1 MIYEMGIKT
10 SKYLKKIKSLDF
22 KNSIFK
28 KFFTKLFIISL
39 STINIFV
46 KAQPYEKSNFNRL
59 KPGNLNISVYVFHDR
74 NRNGIYDLGDK
85 SMVGVETELLKPDGM
100 SVIAK
105 SNVNGYTNFKMALG
119 SSNYRHINKN
129 NELYT
134 FKVLEP
140 PNWRI
145 TTGNKI
151 QKIYF
156 LRKIGSPGG
165 LIANK
170 PPNWVGLAQN
180 LTIKGQ
186 IKARDQKLPSDLTI
200 KAISPNKKKEH
211 IKLGKN
217 SEFIFPVYKGYWQ
230 LIFKSKSINWMQK
243 KIINVNH
250 APIELMN
257 IVAGEN
263 KLPIAGKLKI
273 ENFDWIQYSDIEKIP
288 DGHLGLKWNYLLAIN
303 NKTARGPGYVN
314 ILNSGHGIAYSSSGH
329 PVTIEAFKGKTF
341 DFVGGYFTVGWGK
354 ANGEELKI
362 EAFRKGEKVFEDEF
376 QLSHLGPKWLEAD
389 LRKIDKLIL
398 STKHYWQFAAEDLHF
413 RTEDDL

>member
-200 KAISPNKKKEH
+200 EAISPNKKKEH

-230 LIFKSKSINWMQK
+230 LIFKSKSIN
-243 KIINVNH
+243 
-250 APIELMN
+250 
-257 IVAGEN
+257 
-263 KLPIAGKLKI
+263 
-273 ENFDWIQYSDIEKIP
+273 
-288 DGHLGLKWNYLLAIN
+288 
-303 NKTARGPGYVN
+303 
-314 ILNSGHGIAYSSSGH
+314 
-329 PVTIEAFKGKTF
+329 
-341 DFVGGYFTVGWGK
+341 
-354 ANGEELKI
+354 
-362 EAFRKGEKVFEDEF
+362 
-376 QLSHLGPKWLEAD
+376 
-389 LRKIDKLIL
+389 
-398 STKHYWQFAAEDLHF
+398 
-413 RTEDDL
+413 